1 VTPDGDG
8 TRRGADGGAVGDAS
22 AAGPLAGDAAI
33 GPLEAV
39 PEVERA
45 VERIVAAA
53 EAARDPV
60 RREGGVERPAG
71 KKAARTRA
79 SLLAAAYEVFSRQG
93 YQRTAVG
100 EIAEAA
106 GVSLGTF
113 YQYFRDRADIMTALV
128 GTGALDIL
136 RGNRAPWDPARGR
149 DGLRRVI
156 ARFVATYAAT
166 APFQEV
172 WEEVTHVEPQMA
184 TLRRDLARVFTG
196 VVADALRAGAD
207 AGLVRGDLDHAHM
220 AAALTSMV
228 DRYCYVAFVFDP
240 PEGGAPSVD
249 EVVDVLTA
257 LWADAI
263 GLADGEDAGAGGA
276 GGASA

>member
-1 VTPDGDG
+1 VTTEPVRD
-8 TRRGADGGAVGDAS
+8 VEE
-22 AAGPLAGDAAI
+22 AI
-33 GPLEAV
+33 
-39 PEVERA
+39 
-45 VERIVAAA
+45 ERILAAA
-53 EAARDPV
+53 QAARDAV
-60 RREGGVERPAG
+60 RLEGGVARPAG
-71 KKAARTRA
+71 KKATRTRA

-113 YQYFRDRADIMTALV
+113 YQYFRDRADIMAALV

-156 ARFVATYAAT
+156 ARFVGTYAAT
-166 APFQEV
+166 APFQGV

-184 TLRRDLARVFTG
+184 TLRRDIARVFTA

-207 AGLVRGDLDHAHM
+207 DGLVRRDIDPEQM
-220 AAALTSMV
+220 ATALTAMV
-228 DRYCYVAFVFDP
+228 DRYCYVTFVFDP
-240 PEGGAPSVD
+240 PAGVPPSVD
-249 EVVDVLTA
+249 EVVDVLTD
-257 LWADAI
+257 LWADSIA
-263 GLADGEDAGAGGA
+263 LADGAA
-276 GGASA
+276 